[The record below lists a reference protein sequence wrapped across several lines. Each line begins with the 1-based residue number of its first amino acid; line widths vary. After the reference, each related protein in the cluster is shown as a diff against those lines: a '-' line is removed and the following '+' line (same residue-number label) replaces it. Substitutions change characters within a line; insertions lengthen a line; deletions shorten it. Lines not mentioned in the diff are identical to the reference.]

1 MIFRNKTKKEMTS
14 PWERTGKKPTKL
26 QEAEQKIRAV
36 LKDKEDKG
44 LKVCKLPF
52 EQWGPE
58 SY

>member
-36 LKDKEDKG
+36 LKDKENKG
-44 LKVCKLPF
+44 LKVCKLPS
-52 EQWGPE
+52 EQGR
-58 SY
+58 S

>member
-1 MIFRNKTKKEMTS
+1 M
-14 PWERTGKKPTKL
+14 GKKPTKL